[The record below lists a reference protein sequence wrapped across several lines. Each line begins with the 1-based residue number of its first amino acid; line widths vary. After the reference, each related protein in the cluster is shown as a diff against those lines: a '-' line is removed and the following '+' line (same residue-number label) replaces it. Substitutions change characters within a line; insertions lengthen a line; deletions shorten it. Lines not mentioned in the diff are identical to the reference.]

1 MIKMERKKLT
11 IPDILKRKQEGKKIT
26 MLTAYDYPSAR
37 LIDEAGMD
45 MILVGDSL
53 AMTVLGYES
62 TVPVTMD
69 EMIHHSRAVKRAV
82 KYALLVGDMPF
93 MSFNVSKEE
102 TIRNAGRFIKEGGC
116 DAVKLEGGFEVIDVT
131 KALCLA
137 GIPVLGHIGLTP
149 QTAVMLG
156 GFKVQGKDAET
167 AQRLID
173 SSLALEDAG
182 CFAVVLEC
190 VPDKLAKLITENLNF
205 PTIGIGAGPYCDGQ
219 VLVTNDMIGL
229 FERFVPKFV
238 KRYKNLWPEL
248 LEAFK
253 VYKEEVEKG
262 VFPTAE
268 FSYTMTDE
276 EVAKLKIKRR
286 AR

>member
-1 MIKMERKKLT
+1 MDMERKKLT
-11 IPDILKRKQEGKKIT
+11 IPDILKKKREGKRIT

-37 LIDEAGMD
+37 LVDEAGMD

-62 TVPVTMD
+62 TIPVTMD
-69 EMIHHSRAVKRAV
+69 EMIHHSKAVKRGV

-116 DAVKLEGGFEVIDVT
+116 DAVKLEGGFEVLDIT
-131 KALCLA
+131 KALVTA

-149 QTAVMLG
+149 QTAGMLG
-156 GFKVQGKDAET
+156 GFKVQGKDVET
-167 AQRLID
+167 AQKLLD
-173 SSLALEDAG
+173 SGAALEEAG
-182 CFAVVLEC
+182 CFSIVLEC
-190 VPDKLAKLITENLNF
+190 VPDKLAKLITESLQI
-205 PTIGIGAGPYCDGQ
+205 PTIGIGAGAYCDGQ
-219 VLVTNDMIGL
+219 VLVTNDIVGL

-253 VYKEEVEKG
+253 KYKEEVEKG
-262 VFPTAE
+262 VFPTEE
-268 FSYTMTDE
+268 FSFTMDE
-276 EVAKLKIKRR
+276 KELAKLKIKRR

>member
-1 MIKMERKKLT
+1 MEMERKRLT
-11 IPDILKRKQEGKKIT
+11 VPDIQKKKREGKKIT

-62 TVPVTMD
+62 TVPITMD
-69 EMIHHSRAVKRAV
+69 EMIHHSKAVKRGV

-93 MSFNVSKEE
+93 MSFNVNKEE
-102 TIRNAGRFIKEGGC
+102 TIRNAGRFIKDGGC
-116 DAVKLEGGFEVIDVT
+116 DAVKLEGGFEVLEVT
-131 KALCLA
+131 RALVDA

-156 GFKVQGKDAET
+156 GFKVQGKDAQT

-173 SSLALEDAG
+173 SSLALEEAG
-182 CFAVVLEC
+182 CFAIVLEC
-190 VPDKLAKLITENLNF
+190 VPDKLAKLITENLNI

-253 VYKEEVEKG
+253 KYKEEVEKG
-262 VFPTAE
+262 IFPTEE
-268 FSYTMTDE
+268 FSYTMGDE
-276 EVAKLKIKRR
+276 EIAKLKIKRR
-286 AR
+286 AI

>member
-1 MIKMERKKLT
+1 MDMERKKLT
-11 IPDILKRKQEGKKIT
+11 IPDIIKKKQEGKKIT

-37 LIDEAGMD
+37 LIDEAGLD

-62 TVPVTMD
+62 TIPVTMD
-69 EMIHHSRAVKRAV
+69 EMIHHSKAVKRGV

-93 MSFNVSKEE
+93 MSFNVNKEE

-116 DAVKLEGGFEVIDVT
+116 DAVKLEGGFEVLDVT
-131 KALCLA
+131 KALVVA

-149 QTAVMLG
+149 QTAGMLG
-156 GFKVQGKDAET
+156 GFKVQGKDAGT

-173 SSLALEDAG
+173 SSTALEEAG
-182 CFAVVLEC
+182 CFAIVLEC
-190 VPDKLAKLITENLNF
+190 VPDVLAKLISESLKI
-205 PTIGIGAGPYCDGQ
+205 PTIGIGAGQYCDGQ
-219 VLVTNDMIGL
+219 VLVTNDIIGL

-253 VYKEEVEKG
+253 KYKDEVEKG

-268 FSYTMTDE
+268 FSYTMNE
-276 EVAKLKIKRR
+276 EELAKLKIKRR

>member
-1 MIKMERKKLT
+1 MERKKLT
-11 IPDILKRKQEGKKIT
+11 IPDILKKKQEGKRIT

-69 EMIHHSRAVKRAV
+69 EMIHHSKAVKRGV

-116 DAVKLEGGFEVIDVT
+116 DAVKLEGGFEAVDVT
-131 KALCLA
+131 KALCSA

-149 QTAVMLG
+149 QTAVSLG

-167 AQRLID
+167 AQKLID
-173 SSLALEDAG
+173 ASFVLEEAG

-190 VPDKLAKLITENLNF
+190 VPDKLAKLITGNLSI
-205 PTIGIGAGPYCDGQ
+205 PTIGIGAGPHCDGQ

-253 VYKEEVEKG
+253 KYREEVEGGK
-262 VFPTAE
+262 FPTEE
-268 FSYTMTDE
+268 FSYTMNDE
-276 EVAKLKIKRR
+276 ELDKLKVKRR
-286 AR
+286 AK

>member
-1 MIKMERKKLT
+1 MERKKLT
-11 IPDILKRKQEGKKIT
+11 IPDIIKKKREGKKIT

-37 LIDEAGMD
+37 LVDEAGMD

-62 TVPVTMD
+62 TIPVTMD
-69 EMIHHSRAVKRAV
+69 EMIHHSKAVRRGV

-116 DAVKLEGGFEVIDVT
+116 DAVKLEGGFEVLDVT
-131 KALCLA
+131 KALVTA

-149 QTAVMLG
+149 QTAGMLG

-167 AQRLID
+167 AQKLVD
-173 SSLALEDAG
+173 SSAALEEAG
-182 CFAVVLEC
+182 CFSIVLEC
-190 VPDKLAKLITENLNF
+190 VPDKLAKLITENLQI
-205 PTIGIGAGPYCDGQ
+205 PTIGIGAGAYCDGQ
-219 VLVTNDMIGL
+219 VLVTNDTVGL

-253 VYKEEVEKG
+253 KYKEEVEKG
-262 VFPTAE
+262 IFPTEE
-268 FSYTMTDE
+268 FSFTMSE
-276 EVAKLKIKRR
+276 EELAKLKIKRR

>member
-1 MIKMERKKLT
+1 MERKKLT
-11 IPDILKRKQEGKKIT
+11 IPDILKKKREGKKIT

-37 LIDEAGMD
+37 LVDEAGMD

-62 TVPVTMD
+62 TIPVTMD
-69 EMIHHSRAVKRAV
+69 EMIHHSKAVKRGV

-116 DAVKLEGGFEVIDVT
+116 DAVKLEGGFEVLDIT
-131 KALCLA
+131 KALVAA

-149 QTAVMLG
+149 QTAGMLG

-167 AQRLID
+167 AQKLVD
-173 SSLALEDAG
+173 SGAALEEAG
-182 CFAVVLEC
+182 CFSIVLEC
-190 VPDKLAKLITENLNF
+190 VPDKLAKLITENLQI
-205 PTIGIGAGPYCDGQ
+205 PTIGIGAGAYCDGQ
-219 VLVTNDMIGL
+219 VLVTNDTVGL

-253 VYKEEVEKG
+253 KYKEEVEKG
-262 VFPTAE
+262 VFPTEE
-268 FSYTMTDE
+268 FSFTMNDE
-276 EVAKLKIKRR
+276 ELAKLKIKRR